1 MLGLKLNHVSKR
13 GYWRQRIWQQLGHI
27 MACNLFRLIMTSSNE
42 TFPRYWP
49 FARET
54 TGHRWIPLTK
64 ASDAELWCFFFYLLL
79 SKWLSKQSKRWWFET
94 PPHSLWRHCNVKRL
108 PELLPIGKCICKLR
122 LQNTFWS
129 GPNELNTWYIYTVIL
144 TMELPF
150 YPNFIL
156 KLILCACRKK
166 KHGWPRG
173 RLQFEQYFK
182 YPITY
187 IICTE
192 TQNVTIWNFLHW
204 LPWQPAMKISS
215 KWQHPRFSVHT
226 YLGTSGEMLY
236 GGRERSCV
244 DPWLSSGSRLREH
257 EDSPR
262 GFAEFAHLG
271 DVVEFSSGGFRLE
284 NVCSIG
290 LLVEFRLAASW
301 SWWAPFNDG
310 GSLFGEA
317 LAG

>member
-1 MLGLKLNHVSKR
+1 MHLQTSFAK
-13 GYWRQRIWQQLGHI
+13 Y
-27 MACNLFRLIMTSSNE
+27 FLIRPQWVKHMIHLHSYSNNGI
-42 TFPRYWP
+42 T
-49 FARET
+49 
-54 TGHRWIPLTK
+54 
-64 ASDAELWCFFFYLLL
+64 LL
-79 SKWLSKQSKRWWFET
+79 SKFHPQVDSMCMQ
-94 PPHSLWRHCNVKRL
+94 
-108 PELLPIGKCICKLR
+108 
-122 LQNTFWS
+122 
-129 GPNELNTWYIYTVIL
+129 
-144 TMELPF
+144 
-150 YPNFIL
+150 
-156 KLILCACRKK
+156 KK

-204 LPWQPAMKISS
+204 LPWKLSFWQLPVQPAMKISS

-244 DPWLSSGSRLREH
+244 DPWLSSGSH